1 MCVIVDVESRED
13 MNKLK
18 KNKILYI
25 IVFGL
30 TVGIMGFIIYPL
42 LDYLTCQ
49 FITHTKFVYTIQDY
63 IIRPLEFGMIFSG
76 IYCLLFEFRK
86 K

>member
-1 MCVIVDVESRED
+1 

-30 TVGIMGFIIYPL
+30 TVSISGFLIYPL
-42 LDYLTCQ
+42 LD
-49 FITHTKFVYTIQDY
+49 FIICKFFTHSDFTYTVQEY
-63 IIRPLEFGMIFSG
+63 IIKPLEFGMIFSV

>member
-1 MCVIVDVESRED
+1 MD
-13 MNKLK
+13 KLK

-63 IIRPLEFGMIFSG
+63 II
-76 IYCLLFEFRK
+76 
-86 K
+86 

>member
-1 MCVIVDVESRED
+1 
-13 MNKLK
+13 MNKSK

-25 IVFGL
+25 IVLGL
-30 TVGIMGFIIYPL
+30 TVSISGFLIYPL
-42 LDYLTCQ
+42 LD
-49 FITHTKFVYTIQDY
+49 FIICEFFTHSVFTYTVQEY
-63 IIRPLEFGMIFSG
+63 IIKPLEFGMIFSV

>member
-1 MCVIVDVESRED
+1 

-25 IVFGL
+25 IIFCL

-42 LDYLTCQ
+42 LDYMICK
-49 FITHTKFVYTIQDY
+49 FITHSKFVYTIHDY
-63 IIRPLEFGMIFSG
+63 IIRPLEFGMIFSVL
-76 IYCLLFEFRK
+76 YCLLFEFRK

>member
-13 MNKLK
+13 MDKLK

-25 IVFGL
+25 IIFGL

-42 LDYLTCQ
+42 LDYIICK
-49 FITHTKFVYTIQDY
+49 FITHTKFVYTTMKT
-63 IIRPLEFGMIFSG
+63 FA
-76 IYCLLFEFRK
+76 
-86 K
+86 